1 MIQHILRICF
11 EDIRPQKT
19 PHWVGKET
27 ILLNIDDEVL
37 GSTNI
42 YTSNDANERVVP

>member
-1 MIQHILRICF
+1 MIQHILRIFF
-11 EDIRPQKT
+11 EDISPQKT

-27 ILLNIDDEVL
+27 ILLNLDDAVL
-37 GSTNI
+37 GLTNI